1 MAEKADDTLARTT
14 LNRMVGISDFTSSTV
29 EGVLKSPRGV
39 LVLGQMIVGHLELP
53 ARGALLERWLAH
65 DLADAMLEVGQ
76 TSGTAKTAAQ
86 NRVVD
91 RIRRL
96 NRRFGGAGNAMTAT
110 SSDADITRA
119 AARRSLLEVLKE
131 LECLPAADEFPDVD
145 DTLQPLDD
153 PLDPGGET

>member
-1 MAEKADDTLARTT
+1 
-14 LNRMVGISDFTSSTV
+14 
-29 EGVLKSPRGV
+29 
-39 LVLGQMIVGHLELP
+39 
-53 ARGALLERWLAH
+53 
-65 DLADAMLEVGQ
+65 
-76 TSGTAKTAAQ
+76 
-86 NRVVD
+86 
-91 RIRRL
+91 
-96 NRRFGGAGNAMTAT
+96 MTAT